1 MIVSGWRDVFN
12 SYNLSKECTK
22 DYSKCRL
29 IANSVGYQ
37 YFAFDAYIYSVD
49 DLNMNNPICTV
60 NDLC

>member
-1 MIVSGWRDVFN
+1 MIFNGQRDVFN
-12 SYNLSKECTK
+12 SYKLKKEDTK

-37 YFAFDAYIYSVD
+37 YFIFDAQVYSVD

-60 NDLC
+60 NDFQ